1 MSNKNYTDVE
11 EDFGFSF
18 VDEDIED
25 EKVLLEENRNSLE
38 DRLSRLYNAM
48 EVFLNNLAKNPEKT
62 TIKWPNR
69 AEKVEQF
76 KKKLQD
82 IKEGND

>member
-38 DRLSRLYNAM
+38 DRLSRLYNTM